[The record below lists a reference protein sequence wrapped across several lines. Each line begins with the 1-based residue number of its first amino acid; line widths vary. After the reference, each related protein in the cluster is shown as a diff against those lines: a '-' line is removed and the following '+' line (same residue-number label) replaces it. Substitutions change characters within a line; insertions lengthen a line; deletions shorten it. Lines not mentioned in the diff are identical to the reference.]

1 MNLDNYKSIYF
12 IGIGGIGMSAL
23 AHYFVNQGAKVR
35 GYDRSKTE
43 LTKGLEKIGVEIS
56 YDENIDSLKD
66 LQNIQLTI
74 FTPAINPKNIY
85 FEYFKKSQVPLL
97 KRSQILGEITKPLDT
112 IAVGGTHG
120 KTTTSSIIAHILT
133 SDNKNG
139 LCFIGGITSNYKS
152 NFLIGK
158 GNFSVVEADEY
169 DRSFMNLFPD
179 TIVLT
184 SMDSDHL
191 DIYENQDSLVN
202 AFKDFT
208 NLLSDNKKLI
218 VEENITHL
226 FQENLSYG
234 FKKDNDL
241 QIINIQIKEGLY
253 LFDIIF
259 KNQTYEN
266 FVFKMPG
273 SYNLLNAAGSILA
286 CLINGITVDSIK
298 NGLQSYSGVK
308 RRFDVQLSL
317 PKLIYIDD
325 YAHHPKE
332 IDSLLSAVKSF
343 YPQKFV
349 VGVFQPH
356 LFSRTRDFMDYFAE
370 SLSGFDEIFLL
381 PIYPA
386 REAPIEGIDSSVL
399 MQKIKNTNKRL
410 INSVDEL
417 FNFLNREIDMV
428 LLTIGAGDIDK
439 WPEQIKKIALN
450 A

>member
-1 MNLDNYKSIYF
+1 MNLDDFKSIYF

-23 AHYFVNQGAKVR
+23 AHYFVNQGAKVS

-43 LTKGLEKIGVEIS
+43 LTKELEKIGVEIS

-66 LQNIQLTI
+66 LQNIQLVI
-74 FTPAINPKNIY
+74 FTPAIDSKNIY

-112 IAVGGTHG
+112 IAVAGTHG

-133 SDNKNG
+133 SDNKDG

-184 SMDSDHL
+184 SMDADHL
-191 DIYENQDSLVN
+191 DIYENKDFLVE
-202 AFKDFT
+202 AFKNFT
-208 NLLSDNKKLI
+208 KLLSDNKKLI
-218 VEENITHL
+218 VEENISH
-226 FQENLSYG
+226 FFKENLSYG

-253 LFDIIF
+253 LFDIVF

-286 CLINGITVDSIK
+286 CLINGISVESIK
-298 NGLQSYSGVK
+298 NGIQSYSGVK
-308 RRFDVQLSL
+308 RRFDIQLSL

-332 IDSLLSAVKSF
+332 IDSLLNAVKSF
-343 YPQKFV
+343 YPQKLI

-356 LFSRTRDFMDYFAE
+356 LYSRTRDFLDYFAE
-370 SLSGFDEIFLL
+370 SLSGFDQIFLL

-386 REAPIEGIDSSVL
+386 REVPIEGVDSSVL
-399 MQKIKNTNKRL
+399 IKKINNNNKRI
-410 INSVDEL
+410 INSVSEL
-417 FNFLNREIDMV
+417 FNFLNRDLDMV
-428 LLTIGAGDIDK
+428 LVTIGAGDIDK
-439 WPEQIKKIALN
+439 WPDQIKKIALN

>member
-23 AHYFVNQGAKVR
+23 AHYFVNQGAKVS
-35 GYDRSKTE
+35 GYDRIKTE
-43 LTKGLEKIGVEIS
+43 LTKELEKIGVEIS
-56 YDENIDSLKD
+56 YDENIDSLKN
-66 LQNIQLTI
+66 LENIQLTI

-139 LCFIGGITSNYKS
+139 LCFIGGVTSNYKS
-152 NFLIGK
+152 NFLIGE

-218 VEENITHL
+218 VEENISHF

-253 LFDIIF
+253 LFDIVF

-266 FVFKMPG
+266 FKFKMPG

-286 CLINGITVDSIK
+286 CLINGITVESIK
-298 NGLQSYSGVK
+298 NGLKSYSGVK
-308 RRFDVQLSL
+308 RRFDIQLSL
-317 PKLIYIDD
+317 PKFIYIDD

-332 IDSLLSAVKSF
+332 IYSLLNAVKSF
-343 YPQKFV
+343 YPQKII

-386 REAPIEGIDSSVL
+386 REAPIDGIDSSVL

-417 FNFLNREIDMV
+417 FKFLNREIDMV
-428 LLTIGAGDIDK
+428 LITIGAGDIDK
-439 WPEQIKKIALN
+439 WPEQIKKMF
-450 A
+450 

>member
-23 AHYFVNQGAKVR
+23 AHYFVTQGAKVS
-35 GYDRSKTE
+35 GYDRIKTE
-43 LTKGLEKIGVEIS
+43 LTKELEKIGVEIS

-66 LQNIQLTI
+66 LENIQLTI

-85 FEYFKKSQVPLL
+85 FEYFKNSQVPLL

-139 LCFIGGITSNYKS
+139 LCFIGGIASNYKS
-152 NFLIGK
+152 NFLIGE
-158 GNFSVVEADEY
+158 GDFSVVEADEY
-169 DRSFMNLFPD
+169 DRSFMNLFPN

-184 SMDSDHL
+184 SMDADHL

-218 VEENITHL
+218 VEENISNL

-234 FKKDNDL
+234 FKKGNDL
-241 QIINIQIKEGLY
+241 QIVNIQIKEGLY
-253 LFDIIF
+253 LFDIVF
-259 KNQTYEN
+259 KNQTYDN
-266 FVFKMPG
+266 FEFKMPG

-286 CLINGITVDSIK
+286 CLINGITVESIK
-298 NGLQSYSGVK
+298 NGLKSYSGVK
-308 RRFDVQLSL
+308 RRFDIQLSL
-317 PKLIYIDD
+317 PKFTYIDD

-332 IDSLLSAVKSF
+332 IDSLLNAVKSF
-343 YPQKFV
+343 YPQKII

-356 LFSRTRDFMDYFAE
+356 LYSRTRDFMDYFAE
-370 SLSGFDEIFLL
+370 SLSGFDQIFLL

-399 MQKIKNTNKRL
+399 MQKIKNNNKR
-410 INSVDEL
+410 IISSVSEL
-417 FNFLNREIDMV
+417 FNVINRDLDMV
-428 LLTIGAGDIDK
+428 LLTIGAGDIDQ
-439 WPEQIKKIALN
+439 WPKQIKKIALN

>member
-23 AHYFVNQGAKVR
+23 AHYFVTQGAKVS
-35 GYDRSKTE
+35 GYDRIKTE
-43 LTKGLEKIGVEIS
+43 LTKELEKIGVEIS

-66 LQNIQLTI
+66 LENIQLTI

-85 FEYFKKSQVPLL
+85 FEYFKNSQVPLL

-139 LCFIGGITSNYKS
+139 LCFIGGIASNYKS
-152 NFLIGK
+152 NFLIGE
-158 GNFSVVEADEY
+158 GDFSVVEADEY
-169 DRSFMNLFPD
+169 DRSFMNLFPN

-184 SMDSDHL
+184 SMDADHL

-218 VEENITHL
+218 VEENISHL

-234 FKKDNDL
+234 FKKGNDL
-241 QIINIQIKEGLY
+241 QIVNIQIKEGLY
-253 LFDIIF
+253 LFDIVF
-259 KNQTYEN
+259 KNQTYDN
-266 FVFKMPG
+266 FEFKMPG

-286 CLINGITVDSIK
+286 CLINGITVESIK
-298 NGLQSYSGVK
+298 NGLKSYSGVK
-308 RRFDVQLSL
+308 RRFDIQLSL
-317 PKLIYIDD
+317 PKFTYIDD

-332 IDSLLSAVKSF
+332 IDSLLNAVKSF
-343 YPQKFV
+343 YPQKII

-356 LFSRTRDFMDYFAE
+356 LYSRTRDFMDYFAE
-370 SLSGFDEIFLL
+370 SLSGFDQIFLL

-399 MQKIKNTNKRL
+399 MQKIKNNNKR
-410 INSVDEL
+410 IISSVSEL
-417 FNFLNREIDMV
+417 FNVINRDLDMV
-428 LLTIGAGDIDK
+428 LLTIGAGDIDQ
-439 WPEQIKKIALN
+439 WPKQIKKIALN

>member
-1 MNLDNYKSIYF
+1 MNLDNFKSIYF

-23 AHYFVNQGAKVR
+23 AHYFVNQGAKVS

-43 LTKGLEKIGVEIS
+43 LTIELEKVGVEIS

-66 LQNIQLTI
+66 LQNIQLVI
-74 FTPAINPKNIY
+74 FTPAIDSKNIY

-112 IAVGGTHG
+112 IAVAGTHG

-133 SDNKNG
+133 SDNKDG

-152 NFLIGK
+152 NFLTGK

-184 SMDSDHL
+184 SMDADHL
-191 DIYENQDSLVN
+191 DIYENKDFLVE

-218 VEENITHL
+218 VEENISH
-226 FQENLSYG
+226 FFKENLSYG

-241 QIINIQIKEGLY
+241 QIINVQIKEGLY
-253 LFDIIF
+253 LFDIVF
-259 KNQTYEN
+259 NNQTYEN

-370 SLSGFDEIFLL
+370 SLSGFDQIFLL

-399 MQKIKNTNKRL
+399 IQKIKNNNKRI
-410 INSVDEL
+410 INSVSEL
-417 FNFLNREIDMV
+417 FNFINRDLDMV
-428 LLTIGAGDIDK
+428 LLTIGAGDIDQ
-439 WPEQIKKIALN
+439 WPKQIKKIALD

>member
-23 AHYFVNQGAKVR
+23 AHYFVNQGAKVS

-43 LTKGLEKIGVEIS
+43 LTKDLEKIGVEIS
-56 YDENIDSLKD
+56 YDENINSLKD
-66 LQNIQLTI
+66 LENIQLTI

-184 SMDSDHL
+184 SMDADHL

-286 CLINGITVDSIK
+286 CLINGITVESIK
-298 NGLQSYSGVK
+298 NGLKSYLGVK
-308 RRFDVQLSL
+308 RRFDIQLSL

>member
-1 MNLDNYKSIYF
+1 MNLDNFNSIYF

-23 AHYFVNQGAKVR
+23 AHYFVNQGAKVS
-35 GYDRSKTE
+35 GYDRNKTE
-43 LTKGLEKIGVEIS
+43 LTKELENIGVEIS
-56 YDENIDSLKD
+56 YDEKIDFLEDVK
-66 LQNIQLTI
+66 NIQLAI
-74 FTPAINPKNIY
+74 FTPAINQENIY

-97 KRSQILGEITKPLDT
+97 KRSQILGEITKSLDT
-112 IAVGGTHG
+112 IAVAGTHG

-133 SDNKNG
+133 SDNKDG
-139 LCFIGGITSNYKS
+139 LSFIGGITSNYKS
-152 NFLIGK
+152 NFSIGE
-158 GNFSVVEADEY
+158 GDFSVVEADEY
-169 DRSFMNLFPD
+169 DRSFMNLFPN

-184 SMDSDHL
+184 SMDADHL
-191 DIYENQDSLVN
+191 DIYENKDSLVE

-218 VEENITHL
+218 VEENISH
-226 FQENLSYG
+226 FFEANLSYG

-253 LFDIIF
+253 LFDIVF

-266 FVFKMPG
+266 FLFKMPG
-273 SYNLLNAAGSILA
+273 DYNLLNAAGSILA
-286 CLINGITVDSIK
+286 CLINGITVESIK
-298 NGLQSYSGVK
+298 RGLQSYSGVK
-308 RRFDVQLSL
+308 RRFDIQLSL

-332 IDSLLSAVKSF
+332 IDSLLGAVKSF
-343 YPQKFV
+343 YPNKFV

-370 SLSGFDEIFLL
+370 SLSGFDQIFLL

-386 REAPIEGIDSSVL
+386 REAPIKGVDSFVL
-399 MQKIKNTNKRL
+399 MQKIKNNNKRI
-410 INSVDEL
+410 INSVSEL
-417 FNFLNREIDMV
+417 FSFLNRDLDMV
-428 LLTIGAGDIDK
+428 LLTIGAGDIDQ
-439 WPEQIKKIALN
+439 WPKKIKKIALN

>member
-1 MNLDNYKSIYF
+1 MNLDNFKSIYF

-23 AHYFVNQGAKVR
+23 AHYFVNQGAKVS

-43 LTKGLEKIGVEIS
+43 LTKELEKVGVQIS

-66 LQNIQLTI
+66 LQNIQLVI
-74 FTPAINPKNIY
+74 FTPAIDSKNIY

-112 IAVGGTHG
+112 IAVAGTHG

-133 SDNKNG
+133 SDNKDG

-152 NFLIGK
+152 NFLTGK

-184 SMDSDHL
+184 SMDADHL
-191 DIYENQDSLVN
+191 DIYENKDFLVE

-208 NLLSDNKKLI
+208 NLLSDKKKLI
-218 VEENITHL
+218 VEENISH
-226 FQENLSYG
+226 FFKENLSYG

-241 QIINIQIKEGLY
+241 QIINVQIKEGLY
-253 LFDIIF
+253 LFDIVF
-259 KNQTYEN
+259 NNQTYEN

-370 SLSGFDEIFLL
+370 SLSGFDQIFLL

-399 MQKIKNTNKRL
+399 IQKIKNNNKRI
-410 INSVDEL
+410 INSVSEL
-417 FNFLNREIDMV
+417 FNFINRDLDMV
-428 LLTIGAGDIDK
+428 LLTIGAGDIDQ
-439 WPEQIKKIALN
+439 WPKQIKKIALN

>member
-1 MNLDNYKSIYF
+1 MNLDNFKSIYF

-23 AHYFVNQGAKVR
+23 AHYFVNQGAKVS

-43 LTKGLEKIGVEIS
+43 LTIELEKVGVEIS

-184 SMDSDHL
+184 SMDADHL
-191 DIYENQDSLVN
+191 DIYENKDFLVE

-208 NLLSDNKKLI
+208 NLLRDNKKLI
-218 VEENITHL
+218 VEENISH
-226 FQENLSYG
+226 FFKENLSYG
-234 FKKDNDL
+234 FKKENDL
-241 QIINIQIKEGLY
+241 QIINVQIKEGLY
-253 LFDIIF
+253 LFDIVF
-259 KNQTYEN
+259 NNQTYEN

-286 CLINGITVDSIK
+286 CLINGITVESIK
-298 NGLQSYSGVK
+298 NGLKSYLGVK
-308 RRFDVQLSL
+308 RRFDIQLSL

>member
-1 MNLDNYKSIYF
+1 
-12 IGIGGIGMSAL
+12 MSAL
-23 AHYFVNQGAKVR
+23 AHYFVNQGAKVS

-43 LTKGLEKIGVEIS
+43 LTIELEKVGIEIS

-66 LQNIQLTI
+66 LQNIQLVI
-74 FTPAINPKNIY
+74 FTPAIDSKNIY

-112 IAVGGTHG
+112 IAVAGTHG

-133 SDNKNG
+133 SDNKDG

-152 NFLIGK
+152 NFLTGK

-184 SMDSDHL
+184 SMDADHL
-191 DIYENQDSLVN
+191 DIYENKDFLVE

-218 VEENITHL
+218 VEENISH
-226 FQENLSYG
+226 FFKENLSYG

-241 QIINIQIKEGLY
+241 QIINVQIKEGLY
-253 LFDIIF
+253 LFDIVF
-259 KNQTYEN
+259 NNQTYEN

-370 SLSGFDEIFLL
+370 SLSGFDQIFLL

-399 MQKIKNTNKRL
+399 IQKIKNNNKRI
-410 INSVDEL
+410 INSVSEL
-417 FNFLNREIDMV
+417 FNFINRDLDMV

-439 WPEQIKKIALN
+439 WPKQIKKIALN

>member
-1 MNLDNYKSIYF
+1 MNLDNFKSIYF

-23 AHYFVNQGAKVR
+23 AHYFINQGAKVS

-43 LTKGLEKIGVEIS
+43 LTKELEKVGVEIS
-56 YDENIDSLKD
+56 YDENIDSLKG
-66 LQNIQLTI
+66 LKNIQLAI

-85 FEYFKKSQVPLL
+85 FEYFKKSQVPFL
-97 KRSQILGEITKPLDT
+97 KRSQILGEITKSLDT
-112 IAVGGTHG
+112 IAVAGTHG
-120 KTTTSSIIAHILT
+120 KTTTSSIISHILT
-133 SDNKNG
+133 SDNKDG

-152 NFLIGK
+152 NFLIGE
-158 GNFSVVEADEY
+158 GDFSVVEADEY

-184 SMDSDHL
+184 SMDADHL
-191 DIYENQDSLVN
+191 DIYENKDSLVE

-208 NLLSDNKKLI
+208 NLLTNNKKLI
-218 VEENITHL
+218 VEENISH
-226 FQENLSYG
+226 FFDENLSYG
-234 FKKDNDL
+234 FKKGNDL

-253 LFDIIF
+253 LFDIVF

-286 CLINGITVDSIK
+286 CLINGITVESIK

-308 RRFDVQLSL
+308 RRFDIQLSL

-332 IDSLLSAVKSF
+332 IDSLLNAVKSF
-343 YPQKFV
+343 YPQKLI

-356 LFSRTRDFMDYFAE
+356 LYSRTRDFLDYFAE
-370 SLSGFDEIFLL
+370 SLSGFDQIFLL

-386 REAPIEGIDSSVL
+386 REAPIEGVDSSVL
-399 MQKIKNTNKRL
+399 IKKINNSNKRI
-410 INSVDEL
+410 INSVSEL
-417 FNFLNREIDMV
+417 FNFLNRDLDMV
-428 LLTIGAGDIDK
+428 LVTIGAGDIDK
-439 WPEQIKKIALN
+439 WPDQIKKIALN

>member
-1 MNLDNYKSIYF
+1 MNLDNFKSIYF

-23 AHYFVNQGAKVR
+23 AHYFVNQGAKVS

-43 LTKGLEKIGVEIS
+43 LTIELEKVGVEIS

-66 LQNIQLTI
+66 LQNIQLVI
-74 FTPAINPKNIY
+74 FTPAIDSKNIY
-85 FEYFKKSQVPLL
+85 FEYFKKSQIPLL

-112 IAVGGTHG
+112 IAVAGTHG

-133 SDNKNG
+133 SDNKDG

-152 NFLIGK
+152 NFLTGK

-184 SMDSDHL
+184 SMDADHL
-191 DIYENQDSLVN
+191 DIYENKDFLVE

-218 VEENITHL
+218 VEENISH
-226 FQENLSYG
+226 FFKENLSYG

-241 QIINIQIKEGLY
+241 QIINVKIKEGLY
-253 LFDIIF
+253 LFDIVF
-259 KNQTYEN
+259 NNQTYEN

-370 SLSGFDEIFLL
+370 SLSGFDQIFLL

-399 MQKIKNTNKRL
+399 IQKIKNNNKRI
-410 INSVDEL
+410 INSVSEL
-417 FNFLNREIDMV
+417 FNFINRDLDMV
-428 LLTIGAGDIDK
+428 LLTIGAGDIDQ
-439 WPEQIKKIALN
+439 WPKQIKKIALN

>member
-1 MNLDNYKSIYF
+1 MNLDNFKSIYF

-23 AHYFVNQGAKVR
+23 AHYFVNQGAKVS

-43 LTKGLEKIGVEIS
+43 LTKELEKVGVQIS

-66 LQNIQLTI
+66 LQNIQLVI
-74 FTPAINPKNIY
+74 FTPAIDSKNIY

-112 IAVGGTHG
+112 IAVAGTHG

-133 SDNKNG
+133 SDNKDG

-152 NFLIGK
+152 NFLTGK

-184 SMDSDHL
+184 SMDADHL
-191 DIYENQDSLVN
+191 DIYENKDFLVE

-218 VEENITHL
+218 VEENISH
-226 FQENLSYG
+226 FFKENLSYG

-241 QIINIQIKEGLY
+241 QIINVQIKEGLY
-253 LFDIIF
+253 LFDIVF
-259 KNQTYEN
+259 NNQTYEN

-370 SLSGFDEIFLL
+370 SLSGFDQIFLL

-399 MQKIKNTNKRL
+399 IQKIKNNNKRI
-410 INSVDEL
+410 INSVSEL
-417 FNFLNREIDMV
+417 FNFINRDLDMV
-428 LLTIGAGDIDK
+428 LLTIGAGDIDQ
-439 WPEQIKKIALN
+439 WPKQIKKIALN

>member
-1 MNLDNYKSIYF
+1 MNLDNLKSIYF

-23 AHYFVNQGAKVR
+23 AHYFINMGVKVS
-35 GYDRSKTE
+35 GYDRIRTE
-43 LTKGLEKIGVEIS
+43 LTKELEKIGVEIS
-56 YDENIDSLKD
+56 YEENIDFLKD
-66 LQNIQLTI
+66 LQNIQLAI
-74 FTPAINPKNIY
+74 FTPAINLKNIY

-97 KRSQILGEITKPLDT
+97 KRSQILGEVTKPLDT
-112 IAVGGTHG
+112 IAVAGTHG

-133 SDNKNG
+133 SDNKDG
-139 LCFIGGITSNYKS
+139 LCFIGGIASNYKS
-152 NFLIGK
+152 NFLIGE

-169 DRSFMNLFPD
+169 DHSFMNLFPD

-184 SMDSDHL
+184 SMDADHL
-191 DIYENQDSLVN
+191 DIYENKDSLVE
-202 AFKDFT
+202 AFKNFT

-218 VEENITHL
+218 VEENISH
-226 FQENLSYG
+226 FFKKNLSYG

-241 QIINIQIKEGLY
+241 QIINIQIKEGFY
-253 LFDIIF
+253 SFDIIF
-259 KNQTYEN
+259 KNKTYDN

-286 CLINGITVDSIK
+286 CLINGITVESIK
-298 NGLQSYSGVK
+298 NGLQSYIGVK
-308 RRFDVQLSL
+308 RRFDIQLSL

-370 SLSGFDEIFLL
+370 SLSGFDQIFLL

-399 MQKIKNTNKRL
+399 MKKIKNNNKRI
-410 INSVDEL
+410 INSVSEL
-417 FNFLNREIDMV
+417 FNFLNRDLDMV
-428 LLTIGAGDIDK
+428 LLTIGAGNIDQ
-439 WPEQIKKIALN
+439 WPKKIKKIALD

>member
-23 AHYFVNQGAKVR
+23 AHYFVTQGAKVS
-35 GYDRSKTE
+35 GYDRIKTE
-43 LTKGLEKIGVEIS
+43 LTKELEKIGVEIS

-66 LQNIQLTI
+66 LENIQLTI

-85 FEYFKKSQVPLL
+85 FKYFKNSQVPLL

-139 LCFIGGITSNYKS
+139 LCFIGGVTSNYKS
-152 NFLIGK
+152 NFLIGE

-218 VEENITHL
+218 VEENISHF

-253 LFDIIF
+253 LFDIVF

-266 FVFKMPG
+266 FKFKMPG

-286 CLINGITVDSIK
+286 CLINGITVESIK
-298 NGLQSYSGVK
+298 NGLKSYSGVK
-308 RRFDVQLSL
+308 RRFDIQLSL
-317 PKLIYIDD
+317 PKFTYIDD

-332 IDSLLSAVKSF
+332 IYSLLNAVKSF
-343 YPQKFV
+343 YPQKII

-356 LFSRTRDFMDYFAE
+356 LYSRTRDFMDYFAE
-370 SLSGFDEIFLL
+370 SLSGFDQIFLL

-386 REAPIEGIDSSVL
+386 REAPIEGVDSSVL
-399 MQKIKNTNKRL
+399 MQKIKNNNKR
-410 INSVDEL
+410 IISSVSEL
-417 FNFLNREIDMV
+417 FNFINLDLDMV
-428 LLTIGAGDIDK
+428 LLTIGAGDIDQ
-439 WPEQIKKIALN
+439 WPKQIKKIALN

>member
-1 MNLDNYKSIYF
+1 MNLDNFKSIYF

-23 AHYFVNQGAKVR
+23 AHYFVNQGAKVS
-35 GYDRSKTE
+35 GYDRNKTE
-43 LTKGLEKIGVEIS
+43 LTKELENIGVEIS
-56 YDENIDSLKD
+56 YDEKIDFLEDVK
-66 LQNIQLTI
+66 NIQLAI
-74 FTPAINPKNIY
+74 FTPAINQENIY

-97 KRSQILGEITKPLDT
+97 KRSQILGEITKSLDT
-112 IAVGGTHG
+112 IAVAGTHG

-133 SDNKNG
+133 SDNKDG
-139 LCFIGGITSNYKS
+139 LSFIGGITSNYKS
-152 NFLIGK
+152 NFSIGE
-158 GNFSVVEADEY
+158 GDFSVVEADEY
-169 DRSFMNLFPD
+169 DRSFMNLFPN

-184 SMDSDHL
+184 SMDADHL
-191 DIYENQDSLVN
+191 DIYENKDSLVE

-218 VEENITHL
+218 VEENISH
-226 FQENLSYG
+226 FFEENLSYG

-253 LFDIIF
+253 LFDIVF

-266 FVFKMPG
+266 FLFKMPG
-273 SYNLLNAAGSILA
+273 DYNLLNAAGSILA
-286 CLINGITVDSIK
+286 CLINGITVESIK
-298 NGLQSYSGVK
+298 RGLQSYSGVK
-308 RRFDVQLSL
+308 RRFDIQLSL

-332 IDSLLSAVKSF
+332 IDSLLGAVKSF
-343 YPQKFV
+343 YPNKFV

-370 SLSGFDEIFLL
+370 SLSGFDQIFLL

-386 REAPIEGIDSSVL
+386 REAPIKGVDSFVL
-399 MQKIKNTNKRL
+399 MQKIKNNNKRI
-410 INSVDEL
+410 INSVSEL
-417 FNFLNREIDMV
+417 FSFLNRDLDMV
-428 LLTIGAGDIDK
+428 LLTIGAGDIDQ
-439 WPEQIKKIALN
+439 WPKKIKKIALN

>member
-1 MNLDNYKSIYF
+1 MNLDNFKSIYF

-23 AHYFVNQGAKVR
+23 AHYFVNQGAKVS

-43 LTKGLEKIGVEIS
+43 LTIELEKVGVEIS

-66 LQNIQLTI
+66 LQNIQLVI
-74 FTPAINPKNIY
+74 FTPAIDSKNIY

-112 IAVGGTHG
+112 IAVAGTHG

-133 SDNKNG
+133 SDNKDG

-152 NFLIGK
+152 NFLTGK

-184 SMDSDHL
+184 SMDADHL
-191 DIYENQDSLVN
+191 DIYENKDFLVE

-218 VEENITHL
+218 VEENISH
-226 FQENLSYG
+226 FFKENLSYG

-241 QIINIQIKEGLY
+241 QIINVQIKEGLY
-253 LFDIIF
+253 LFDIVF
-259 KNQTYEN
+259 NNQTYEN

-370 SLSGFDEIFLL
+370 SLSGFDQIFLL

-399 MQKIKNTNKRL
+399 IQKIKNNNKRI
-410 INSVDEL
+410 INSVSEL
-417 FNFLNREIDMV
+417 FNFINRDLDMV

-439 WPEQIKKIALN
+439 WPKQIKKIALN

>member
-23 AHYFVNQGAKVR
+23 AHYFVNQGAKVS

-43 LTKGLEKIGVEIS
+43 LTKDLEKIGVEIS

-184 SMDSDHL
+184 SMDADHL

-286 CLINGITVDSIK
+286 CLINGITVESIK
-298 NGLQSYSGVK
+298 NGLKSYLGVK
-308 RRFDVQLSL
+308 RRFDIQLSL

>member
-1 MNLDNYKSIYF
+1 MYLDNFKSIYF

-23 AHYFVNQGAKVR
+23 AHYFVNQEIKVS
-35 GYDRSKTE
+35 GYDRNKTE
-43 LTKGLEKIGVEIS
+43 LTKELEKIGVEIS
-56 YDENIDSLKD
+56 YNENIDSLKD
-66 LQNIQLTI
+66 LEKIQLAI
-74 FTPAINPKNIY
+74 FTPAINAKNIY
-85 FEYFKKSQVPLL
+85 LEYFKKNQVPLF
-97 KRSQILGEITKPLDT
+97 KRSQILGEITKPLHT
-112 IAVGGTHG
+112 IAVAGTHG
-120 KTTTSSIIAHILT
+120 KTTISSIIAHILI
-133 SDNKNG
+133 SDKKDG
-139 LCFIGGITSNYKS
+139 LCFIGGITSNYNS
-152 NFLIGK
+152 NFLIGE

-184 SMDSDHL
+184 SMDADHL
-191 DIYENQDSLVN
+191 DIYKNQDSLVN
-202 AFKDFT
+202 SFKDFT
-208 NLLSDNKKLI
+208 NLLIDNKKLI
-218 VEENITHL
+218 VEENISHF

-241 QIINIQIKEGLY
+241 QIVNIQIKEGLY
-253 LFDIIF
+253 LFDIVF

-266 FVFKMPG
+266 FIFKMPG

-286 CLINGITVDSIK
+286 CLINGISVESVR
-298 NGLQSYSGVK
+298 NGLKSYLGVK

-332 IDSLLSAVKSF
+332 IDSLFIAVKSF
-343 YPQKFV
+343 YPQKTI

-356 LFSRTRDFMDYFAE
+356 LYSRTRDFMDDFAE

-386 REAPIEGIDSSVL
+386 REAPIEGIDSLVL
-399 MQKIKNTNKRL
+399 MRKINNNNKRI
-410 INSVDEL
+410 INSVSEL
-417 FNFLNREIDMV
+417 FNFLNRDLDMV

-439 WPEQIKKIALN
+439 WPEQIKIFALN
-450 A
+450 D

>member
-23 AHYFVNQGAKVR
+23 AHYFVNQGAKVS

-43 LTKGLEKIGVEIS
+43 LTKELEKIGVEIS

-66 LQNIQLTI
+66 LENIQLTI

-97 KRSQILGEITKPLDT
+97 KRSQILGAITNTLAT
-112 IAVGGTHG
+112 LAVGGTHG
-120 KTTTSSIIAHILT
+120 KTTPSSIIAHLLP
-133 SDNKNG
+133 SAPPNG
-139 LCFIGGITSNYKS
+139 LCFIGGVTSNYKS
-152 NFLIGK
+152 NFLIGE

-218 VEENITHL
+218 VEENISHF

-253 LFDIIF
+253 LFDIVF

-266 FVFKMPG
+266 FKFKMPG

-286 CLINGITVDSIK
+286 CLINGITVESIK
-298 NGLQSYSGVK
+298 NGLKSYSGVK
-308 RRFDVQLSL
+308 RRFDIQLSL
-317 PKLIYIDD
+317 PKFIYIDD

-332 IDSLLSAVKSF
+332 IYSLLNAVKSF
-343 YPQKFV
+343 YPQKII

-386 REAPIEGIDSSVL
+386 REAPIDGIDSSVL

-417 FNFLNREIDMV
+417 FKFLNREIDMV
-428 LLTIGAGDIDK
+428 LITIGAGDIDK
-439 WPEQIKKIALN
+439 WPEQIKKMF
-450 A
+450 

>member
-1 MNLDNYKSIYF
+1 MNLDNFKSIYF

-23 AHYFVNQGAKVR
+23 AHYFVNQGAKVS

-43 LTKGLEKIGVEIS
+43 LTKELEKVGVEIS

-66 LQNIQLTI
+66 LQNIQLVI
-74 FTPAINPKNIY
+74 FTPAIDSKNIY

-112 IAVGGTHG
+112 IAVAGTHG

-133 SDNKNG
+133 SDNKDG

-184 SMDSDHL
+184 SMDADHL

-286 CLINGITVDSIK
+286 CLINGITVESIK
-298 NGLQSYSGVK
+298 NGLKSYLGVK
-308 RRFDVQLSL
+308 RRFDIQLSL

>member
-1 MNLDNYKSIYF
+1 
-12 IGIGGIGMSAL
+12 
-23 AHYFVNQGAKVR
+23 
-35 GYDRSKTE
+35 
-43 LTKGLEKIGVEIS
+43 
-56 YDENIDSLKD
+56 
-66 LQNIQLTI
+66 
-74 FTPAINPKNIY
+74 
-85 FEYFKKSQVPLL
+85 
-97 KRSQILGEITKPLDT
+97 
-112 IAVGGTHG
+112 
-120 KTTTSSIIAHILT
+120 
-133 SDNKNG
+133 
-139 LCFIGGITSNYKS
+139 
-152 NFLIGK
+152 
-158 GNFSVVEADEY
+158 VEADEY
-169 DRSFMNLFPD
+169 DRSFMNLFPN

-184 SMDSDHL
+184 SMDADHL
-191 DIYENQDSLVN
+191 DIYENKDSLVE

-218 VEENITHL
+218 VEENISH
-226 FQENLSYG
+226 FFNENLSYG

-241 QIINIQIKEGLY
+241 QIINVQIKEGLY
-253 LFDIIF
+253 LFDIVF
-259 KNQTYEN
+259 NNQTYEN

-356 LFSRTRDFMDYFAE
+356 LFSRTRDFIDYFAE
-370 SLSGFDEIFLL
+370 SLAGFDQIFLL

-399 MQKIKNTNKRL
+399 MQKIKNNNKRI
-410 INSVDEL
+410 INSVSEL
-417 FNFLNREIDMV
+417 FNFINRDLDMV
-428 LLTIGAGDIDK
+428 LLTIGAGDIDQ
-439 WPEQIKKIALN
+439 WPKQIKKIALN

>member
-1 MNLDNYKSIYF
+1 MNLDNFKSIYF

-23 AHYFVNQGAKVR
+23 AHYFVSQGAKVS
-35 GYDRSKTE
+35 GYDRNKTE
-43 LTKGLEKIGVEIS
+43 LTKELENIGVEIS
-56 YDENIDSLKD
+56 YDEKKD
-66 LQNIQLTI
+66 FLEDVQNIQLAI

-85 FEYFKKSQVPLL
+85 FEYFKKSKVPLL
-97 KRSQILGEITKPLDT
+97 KRSQILGEITKSLYT
-112 IAVGGTHG
+112 IAVAGTHG
-120 KTTTSSIIAHILT
+120 KTTTSSIIAHILR
-133 SDNKNG
+133 SDKKDG
-139 LCFIGGITSNYKS
+139 LCFIGGITSNYKA
-152 NFLIGK
+152 NFSIGE

-169 DRSFMNLFPD
+169 DRSFMNLFPN

-184 SMDSDHL
+184 SMDADHL
-191 DIYENQDSLVN
+191 DVYENKDSLVE
-202 AFKDFT
+202 AFKNFT

-218 VEENITHL
+218 VEENISH
-226 FQENLSYG
+226 FFEKNLSYG

-253 LFDIIF
+253 LFDIVF
-259 KNQTYEN
+259 KNQIYEN

-286 CLINGITVDSIK
+286 CLINGITVESIK
-298 NGLQSYSGVK
+298 KGLQSYAGVK

-332 IDSLLSAVKSF
+332 IDSLLGAVKSF

-370 SLSGFDEIFLL
+370 SLSGFDQIFLL

-386 REAPIEGIDSSVL
+386 REAPIMGVDSSVL
-399 MQKIKNTNKRL
+399 MQKIKNNNKRI
-410 INSVDEL
+410 INSVSEL
-417 FNFLNREIDMV
+417 FSFLNRDLDMV
-428 LLTIGAGDIDK
+428 LLTIGAGDIDQWTK
-439 WPEQIKKIALN
+439 QIKKIALN

>member
-23 AHYFVNQGAKVR
+23 AHYFVTQGAKVS
-35 GYDRSKTE
+35 GYDRSQTE
-43 LTKGLEKIGVEIS
+43 LTKELEKIGVEIS

-66 LQNIQLTI
+66 LENIQLTI

-139 LCFIGGITSNYKS
+139 LCFIGGVTSNYKS
-152 NFLIGK
+152 NFLIGE

-218 VEENITHL
+218 VEENISHF

-253 LFDIIF
+253 LFDIVF

-266 FVFKMPG
+266 FKFKMPG

-286 CLINGITVDSIK
+286 CLINGITVESIK
-298 NGLQSYSGVK
+298 NGLKSYSGVK
-308 RRFDVQLSL
+308 RRFDIQLSL
-317 PKLIYIDD
+317 PKFIYIDD

-332 IDSLLSAVKSF
+332 IYSLLNAVKSF
-343 YPQKFV
+343 YPQKII

-386 REAPIEGIDSSVL
+386 REAPIDGIDSSVL

-417 FNFLNREIDMV
+417 FKFLNREIDMV
-428 LLTIGAGDIDK
+428 LITIGAGDIDK
-439 WPEQIKKIALN
+439 WPEQIKKMF
-450 A
+450 

>member
-1 MNLDNYKSIYF
+1 
-12 IGIGGIGMSAL
+12 MSAL
-23 AHYFVNQGAKVR
+23 AHYFVNQGAKVS

-43 LTKGLEKIGVEIS
+43 LTIELEKVGVEIS

-66 LQNIQLTI
+66 LQNIQLVI
-74 FTPAINPKNIY
+74 FTPAIDSKNIY
-85 FEYFKKSQVPLL
+85 FEYFKKSQIPLL

-112 IAVGGTHG
+112 IAVAGTHG

-133 SDNKNG
+133 SDNKDG

-152 NFLIGK
+152 NFLTGK

-184 SMDSDHL
+184 SMDADHL
-191 DIYENQDSLVN
+191 DIYENKDFLVE

-218 VEENITHL
+218 VEENISH
-226 FQENLSYG
+226 FFKENLSYG

-241 QIINIQIKEGLY
+241 QIINVQIKEGLY
-253 LFDIIF
+253 LFDIVF
-259 KNQTYEN
+259 NNQTYEN

-370 SLSGFDEIFLL
+370 SLSGFDQIFLL

-399 MQKIKNTNKRL
+399 IQKIKNNNKRI
-410 INSVDEL
+410 INSVSEL
-417 FNFLNREIDMV
+417 FNFINRDLDMV
-428 LLTIGAGDIDK
+428 LLTIGAGDIDQ
-439 WPEQIKKIALN
+439 WPKQIKKIALN

>member
-1 MNLDNYKSIYF
+1 MNLDNFKSIYF

-23 AHYFVNQGAKVR
+23 AHYFVNQGAKVS
-35 GYDRSKTE
+35 GYDRNKTE
-43 LTKGLEKIGVEIS
+43 LTKELENIGVEIS
-56 YDENIDSLKD
+56 YDEKIDFLEDVK
-66 LQNIQLTI
+66 NIQLAI
-74 FTPAINPKNIY
+74 FTPAINQENIY

-97 KRSQILGEITKPLDT
+97 KRSQILGEITKSLDT
-112 IAVGGTHG
+112 IAVAGTHG

-133 SDNKNG
+133 SDNKDG
-139 LCFIGGITSNYKS
+139 LSFIGGITSNYKS
-152 NFLIGK
+152 NFSIGE
-158 GNFSVVEADEY
+158 GDFSVVEADEY
-169 DRSFMNLFPD
+169 DRSFMNLFPN

-184 SMDSDHL
+184 SMDADHL
-191 DIYENQDSLVN
+191 DIYENKDSLVR

-218 VEENITHL
+218 VEENISH
-226 FQENLSYG
+226 FFEANLSYG

-253 LFDIIF
+253 LFDIVF

-266 FVFKMPG
+266 FLFKMPG
-273 SYNLLNAAGSILA
+273 DYNLLNAAGSILA
-286 CLINGITVDSIK
+286 CLINGITVESIK
-298 NGLQSYSGVK
+298 RGLQSYSGVK
-308 RRFDVQLSL
+308 RRFDIQLSL

-332 IDSLLSAVKSF
+332 IDSLLGAVKSF
-343 YPQKFV
+343 YPNKFV

-370 SLSGFDEIFLL
+370 SLSGFDQIFLL

-386 REAPIEGIDSSVL
+386 REAPIKGVDSFVL
-399 MQKIKNTNKRL
+399 MQKIKNNNKRI
-410 INSVDEL
+410 INSVSEL
-417 FNFLNREIDMV
+417 FSFLNRDLDMV
-428 LLTIGAGDIDK
+428 LLTIGAGDIDQ
-439 WPEQIKKIALN
+439 WPKKIKKIALN

>member
-1 MNLDNYKSIYF
+1 MNLDNFNSIYF

-23 AHYFVNQGAKVR
+23 AHYFVNQGAKVS
-35 GYDRSKTE
+35 GYDRNKTE
-43 LTKGLEKIGVEIS
+43 LTKELENIGVEIS
-56 YDENIDSLKD
+56 YDEKIDFLEDVK
-66 LQNIQLTI
+66 NIQLAI
-74 FTPAINPKNIY
+74 FTPAINQENIY

-97 KRSQILGEITKPLDT
+97 KRSQILGEITKSLDT
-112 IAVGGTHG
+112 IAVAGTHG

-133 SDNKNG
+133 SDNKDG
-139 LCFIGGITSNYKS
+139 LSFIGGITSNYKS
-152 NFLIGK
+152 NFSIGQ
-158 GNFSVVEADEY
+158 GDFSVVEADEY
-169 DRSFMNLFPD
+169 DRSFMNLFPN

-184 SMDSDHL
+184 SMDADHL
-191 DIYENQDSLVN
+191 DIYENKDSLVE

-218 VEENITHL
+218 VEENISH
-226 FQENLSYG
+226 FFEANLSYG

-253 LFDIIF
+253 LFDIVF

-266 FVFKMPG
+266 FLFKMPG
-273 SYNLLNAAGSILA
+273 DYNLLNAAGSILA
-286 CLINGITVDSIK
+286 CLINGITVESIK
-298 NGLQSYSGVK
+298 RGLQSYSGVK
-308 RRFDVQLSL
+308 RRFDIQLSL

-332 IDSLLSAVKSF
+332 IDSLLGAVKSF
-343 YPQKFV
+343 YPNKFV

-370 SLSGFDEIFLL
+370 SLSGFDQIFLL

-386 REAPIEGIDSSVL
+386 REAPIKGVDSFVL
-399 MQKIKNTNKRL
+399 MQKIKNNNKRI
-410 INSVDEL
+410 INSVSEL
-417 FNFLNREIDMV
+417 FSFLNRDLDMV
-428 LLTIGAGDIDK
+428 LLTIGAGDIDQ
-439 WPEQIKKIALN
+439 WPKKIKKIALN

>member
-1 MNLDNYKSIYF
+1 MNLDNFKSIYF

-23 AHYFVNQGAKVR
+23 AHYFVNQGAKVS

-43 LTKGLEKIGVEIS
+43 LTIELEKVGVEIS

-66 LQNIQLTI
+66 LQNIQLVI
-74 FTPAINPKNIY
+74 FTPAIDSKNIY

-112 IAVGGTHG
+112 IAVAGTHG

-133 SDNKNG
+133 SDNKDG

-184 SMDSDHL
+184 SMDADHL
-191 DIYENQDSLVN
+191 DIYENKDFLVE

-218 VEENITHL
+218 VEENISH
-226 FQENLSYG
+226 FFKENLSYG

-241 QIINIQIKEGLY
+241 QIINVQIKEGLY
-253 LFDIIF
+253 LFDIVF
-259 KNQTYEN
+259 NNQTYEN

-298 NGLQSYSGVK
+298 NGLQSYSGAK

-370 SLSGFDEIFLL
+370 SLSGFDQILLL

-399 MQKIKNTNKRL
+399 IQKIKNNNKRI
-410 INSVDEL
+410 INSVSEL
-417 FNFLNREIDMV
+417 FNFINRDLDMV
-428 LLTIGAGDIDK
+428 LLTIGAGDIDQ
-439 WPEQIKKIALN
+439 WPKQIKKIALN

>member
-1 MNLDNYKSIYF
+1 MYLDNFKSIYF

-23 AHYFVNQGAKVR
+23 AHYFVIQGLKVS
-35 GYDRSKTE
+35 GYDRNKTE
-43 LTKGLEKIGVEIS
+43 LTKELEKIGVEIS
-56 YDENIDSLKD
+56 YNEKIDSLKG
-66 LQNIQLTI
+66 LEKFQMAI
-74 FTPAINPKNIY
+74 FTPAVKAKNIY
-85 FEYFKKSQVPLL
+85 LEYFKKNQVPLF

-112 IAVGGTHG
+112 IAVAGTHG
-120 KTTTSSIIAHILT
+120 KTTISSIIAHILI
-133 SDNKNG
+133 SDKKDG

-152 NFLIGK
+152 NFLIGE

-184 SMDSDHL
+184 SMDADHL

-202 AFKDFT
+202 SFKDFT

-218 VEENITHL
+218 VEENITHF

-253 LFDIIF
+253 LFDIVF
-259 KNQTYEN
+259 KNQTFEN
-266 FVFKMPG
+266 FIFNMPG

-286 CLINGITVDSIK
+286 CLINGISVESVR
-298 NGLQSYSGVK
+298 NGLKNYLGVK

-332 IDSLLSAVKSF
+332 IDSLFSAVKSF
-343 YPQKFV
+343 YPQKII

-356 LFSRTRDFMDYFAE
+356 LYSRTRDFMDDFAE

-386 REAPIEGIDSSVL
+386 REAPIEGIDSLVL
-399 MQKIKNTNKRL
+399 MRKINNNNKRI
-410 INSVDEL
+410 INSVSEL
-417 FNFLNREIDMV
+417 FNFINRDLDMV

-450 A
+450 D

>member
-1 MNLDNYKSIYF
+1 MNLDNFKSIYF

-23 AHYFVNQGAKVR
+23 AHYFVNQGAKVS
-35 GYDRSKTE
+35 GYDRNKTE
-43 LTKGLEKIGVEIS
+43 LTKELENIGVEIS
-56 YDENIDSLKD
+56 YDEKIDFLEDVK
-66 LQNIQLTI
+66 NIQLAI
-74 FTPAINPKNIY
+74 FTPAINHENIY

-97 KRSQILGEITKPLDT
+97 KRSQILGEITKSLDT
-112 IAVGGTHG
+112 IAVAGTHG

-133 SDNKNG
+133 SDNKDG
-139 LCFIGGITSNYKS
+139 LSFIGGITSNYKS
-152 NFLIGK
+152 NFSIGE
-158 GNFSVVEADEY
+158 GDFSVVEADEY
-169 DRSFMNLFPD
+169 DRSFMNLFPN

-184 SMDSDHL
+184 SMDADHL
-191 DIYENQDSLVN
+191 DIYDNKDSLVR

-218 VEENITHL
+218 VEENISH
-226 FQENLSYG
+226 FFEANLSYG

-253 LFDIIF
+253 LFDIVF

-266 FVFKMPG
+266 FLFKMPG
-273 SYNLLNAAGSILA
+273 DYNLLNAAGSILA
-286 CLINGITVDSIK
+286 CLINGITVESIK
-298 NGLQSYSGVK
+298 RGLQSYSGVK
-308 RRFDVQLSL
+308 RRFDIQLSL

-332 IDSLLSAVKSF
+332 IDSLLGAVKSF
-343 YPQKFV
+343 YPNKFV

-370 SLSGFDEIFLL
+370 SLSGFDQIFLL

-386 REAPIEGIDSSVL
+386 REAPIKGVDSFVL
-399 MQKIKNTNKRL
+399 MQKIKNKNKRI
-410 INSVDEL
+410 INSVSEL
-417 FNFLNREIDMV
+417 FSFLNRDLDMV
-428 LLTIGAGDIDK
+428 LLTIGAGDIDQ
-439 WPEQIKKIALN
+439 WPKKIQKIALN

>member
-1 MNLDNYKSIYF
+1 MNLDNFKSIYF

-23 AHYFVNQGAKVR
+23 AHYFVNQGAKVS

-43 LTKGLEKIGVEIS
+43 LTKELEKIGVEIS

-66 LQNIQLTI
+66 LQNIKLVI
-74 FTPAINPKNIY
+74 FTPAIDSKNIY

-112 IAVGGTHG
+112 IAVAGTHG

-133 SDNKNG
+133 SDNKDG

-184 SMDSDHL
+184 SMDADHL
-191 DIYENQDSLVN
+191 DIYENKDFLVE
-202 AFKDFT
+202 AFKNFT
-208 NLLSDNKKLI
+208 KLLSDNKKLI
-218 VEENITHL
+218 VEENISH
-226 FQENLSYG
+226 FFKENLSYG
-234 FKKDNDL
+234 FKKENDL
-241 QIINIQIKEGLY
+241 QIINVQIKEGLY
-253 LFDIIF
+253 LFDIVF
-259 KNQTYEN
+259 NNQIYEN

-370 SLSGFDEIFLL
+370 SLSGFDQIFLL

-399 MQKIKNTNKRL
+399 IQKIKNNNKRI
-410 INSVDEL
+410 INSVSEL
-417 FNFLNREIDMV
+417 FNFINRDLDMV

-439 WPEQIKKIALN
+439 WPKQIKKIALN

>member
-1 MNLDNYKSIYF
+1 MNLDNFKSIYF

-23 AHYFVNQGAKVR
+23 AHYFVNQGAKVS

-43 LTKGLEKIGVEIS
+43 LTIELEKVGIEIS

-66 LQNIQLTI
+66 LQNIQLVI
-74 FTPAINPKNIY
+74 FTPAIDSKNIY

-112 IAVGGTHG
+112 IAVAGTHG

-133 SDNKNG
+133 SDNKDG

-152 NFLIGK
+152 NFLTGK

-184 SMDSDHL
+184 SMDADHL
-191 DIYENQDSLVN
+191 DIYENKDFLVE

-218 VEENITHL
+218 VEENISH
-226 FQENLSYG
+226 FFKENLSYG

-241 QIINIQIKEGLY
+241 QIINVQIKEGLY
-253 LFDIIF
+253 LFDIVF
-259 KNQTYEN
+259 NNQTYEN

-332 IDSLLSAVKSF
+332 INSLLSAVKSF

-370 SLSGFDEIFLL
+370 SLSGFDQIFLL

-399 MQKIKNTNKRL
+399 IQKIKNNNKRI
-410 INSVDEL
+410 INSVSEL
-417 FNFLNREIDMV
+417 FNFINRDLDMV

-439 WPEQIKKIALN
+439 WPKQIKKIALN

>member
-1 MNLDNYKSIYF
+1 MNLDNFKSIYF

-23 AHYFVNQGAKVR
+23 AHYFVNQGVKVS

-43 LTKGLEKIGVEIS
+43 LTKDLEKIGVQIS

-66 LQNIQLTI
+66 LQNIQLAI
-74 FTPAINPKNIY
+74 FTPAINLKNIY

-97 KRSQILGEITKPLDT
+97 KRSQILGEVTKPLNT
-112 IAVGGTHG
+112 IAVAGTHG
-120 KTTTSSIIAHILT
+120 KTTTSSILAHILT
-133 SDNKNG
+133 SDNKGG

-152 NFLIGK
+152 NFLIGD

-169 DRSFMNLFPD
+169 DRSFMKLFPD

-184 SMDSDHL
+184 SMDADHL
-191 DIYENQDSLVN
+191 DIYENKDSLVE

-218 VEENITHL
+218 VEENISH
-226 FQENLSYG
+226 FFEENLSYG

-253 LFDIIF
+253 LFDIVF

-286 CLINGITVDSIK
+286 CLINGITVESIK
-298 NGLQSYSGVK
+298 NGLQSYLGVK

-332 IDSLLSAVKSF
+332 IDSLLTAVKSF

-370 SLSGFDEIFLL
+370 SLSGFDQIFVL

-386 REAPIEGIDSSVL
+386 REAPIEGVDSSIL
-399 MQKIKNTNKRL
+399 MQKIKNNNKRI
-410 INSVDEL
+410 INSVSEL
-417 FNFLNREIDMV
+417 FNFLNRDLDMV
-428 LLTIGAGDIDK
+428 LLTIGAGDIDQ
-439 WPEQIKKIALN
+439 WPKQIKKIALN
-450 A
+450 V

>member
-1 MNLDNYKSIYF
+1 MNLDNFKSIYF

-23 AHYFVNQGAKVR
+23 AHYFVNQGAKVS
-35 GYDRSKTE
+35 GYDRNKTE
-43 LTKGLEKIGVEIS
+43 LTKELENIGVEIS
-56 YDENIDSLKD
+56 YDEKIDFLEDVK
-66 LQNIQLTI
+66 NIQLAI
-74 FTPAINPKNIY
+74 FTPAINQENIY

-97 KRSQILGEITKPLDT
+97 KRSQILGEITKSLDT
-112 IAVGGTHG
+112 IAVAGTHG

-133 SDNKNG
+133 SDNKDG
-139 LCFIGGITSNYKS
+139 LSFIGGITSNYKS
-152 NFLIGK
+152 NFSIGE
-158 GNFSVVEADEY
+158 GDFSVVEADEY
-169 DRSFMNLFPD
+169 DRSFMNLFPN

-184 SMDSDHL
+184 SMDADHL
-191 DIYENQDSLVN
+191 DIYENKDSLVE

-218 VEENITHL
+218 VEENISH
-226 FQENLSYG
+226 FFEANLSYG

-253 LFDIIF
+253 LFDIVF

-266 FVFKMPG
+266 FLFKMPG
-273 SYNLLNAAGSILA
+273 DYNLLNAAGSILA

-298 NGLQSYSGVK
+298 RGLQSYSGVK
-308 RRFDVQLSL
+308 RRFDIQLSL

-332 IDSLLSAVKSF
+332 IDSLLGAVKSF
-343 YPQKFV
+343 YPNKFV

-370 SLSGFDEIFLL
+370 SLSGFDQIFLL

-386 REAPIEGIDSSVL
+386 REAPIKGVDSFVL
-399 MQKIKNTNKRL
+399 MQKIKNNNKRI
-410 INSVDEL
+410 INSVSEL
-417 FNFLNREIDMV
+417 FSFLNRDLDMV
-428 LLTIGAGDIDK
+428 LLTIGAGDIDQ
-439 WPEQIKKIALN
+439 WPKKIKKIALN

>member
-1 MNLDNYKSIYF
+1 L
-12 IGIGGIGMSAL
+12 
-23 AHYFVNQGAKVR
+23 V
-35 GYDRSKTE
+35 
-43 LTKGLEKIGVEIS
+43 
-56 YDENIDSLKD
+56 
-66 LQNIQLTI
+66 I
-74 FTPAINPKNIY
+74 FTPAIDSKNIY

-112 IAVGGTHG
+112 IAVAGTHG

-133 SDNKNG
+133 SDNKDG

-184 SMDSDHL
+184 SMDADHL
-191 DIYENQDSLVN
+191 DIYENKDFLVE

-218 VEENITHL
+218 VEENISH
-226 FQENLSYG
+226 FFKENLSYG

-241 QIINIQIKEGLY
+241 QIINVQIKEGLY
-253 LFDIIF
+253 LFDIVF
-259 KNQTYEN
+259 NNQTYQN

-370 SLSGFDEIFLL
+370 SLSGFDQIFLL

-399 MQKIKNTNKRL
+399 IQKIKNNNKRI
-410 INSVDEL
+410 INSVSEL
-417 FNFLNREIDMV
+417 FNFINRDLDMV
-428 LLTIGAGDIDK
+428 LLTIGAGDIDQ
-439 WPEQIKKIALN
+439 WPKQIKKIALN